1 MLICL
6 GALSA
11 GRLRICVSLF
21 PIVPVMRL
29 NKNWHQI
36 DVSVTEKLS
45 RIRSWLTSQQIRW
58 HTNFEKCLVF
68 SWCFFLVTIN
78 ELGIWAQPLYK
89 LLAQNLPGKGYYG
102 ALFQF
107 NQREE
112 SWGRGSHKSRFWQ
125 ESNSVVRDGWILIY
139 FWHVY
144 AFSSVH
150 NFNHSTRSEGGSA
163 ANTNK
168 CL

>member
-1 MLICL
+1 MSLLRRNFPGSAL
-6 GALSA
+6 GSHHNRSVDTQTLKNV
-11 GRLRICVSLF
+11 LYF
-21 PIVPVMRL
+21 P
-29 NKNWHQI
+29 
-36 DVSVTEKLS
+36 DV
-45 RIRSWLTSQQIRW
+45 I
-58 HTNFEKCLVF
+58 
-68 SWCFFLVTIN
+68 FLVTIN

>member
-1 MLICL
+1 M
-6 GALSA
+6 
-11 GRLRICVSLF
+11 
-21 PIVPVMRL
+21 
-29 NKNWHQI
+29 
-36 DVSVTEKLS
+36 
-45 RIRSWLTSQQIRW
+45 
-58 HTNFEKCLVF
+58 
-68 SWCFFLVTIN
+68 FFLVTIN

-163 ANTNK
+163 ANINK
-168 CL
+168 CLWLGLLLCWRNPLTVIMYSYLLLQVLKMVVIFFFIYKFLFSPVSNLCVKIFQFITI